1 MDGSRHPTTLSRPVT
16 PIAAFVNGDE
26 AQVEYAGNAPILV
39 AGAVQ
44 INVRLPDPLR
54 RPAEIASPA
63 FIQLVV
69 GGERSG
75 VFSAGPIHVR

>member
-44 INVRLPDPLR
+44 INVRLPGPLR
-54 RPAEIASPA
+54 RPDDTASPA
-63 FIQLVV
+63 FIQLLV